1 MTIGSPVASAV
12 SGPGTLETNA
22 ICLPSGDH
30 ATVAPVVGSGL
41 LVPVISARNF
51 APVPSGRA
59 IARPL
64 LSPTRPRYA
73 IHCPSGDHTGLAE
86 PSFSPPNR
94 TVLPS
99 ATVITQIWPQGR
111 PAPSLFST
119 LYATRVPSGDTRTP
133 ATERNF
139 NKSPDCTRSWAATD
153 TVQPITTV
161 SSTPHFVITKPPRR
175 GYSMHPILFEG
186 LHHAQGRT
194 ARAVIGARLHNDR
207 RPRQ

>member
-51 APVPSGRA
+51 ALVPSGRA
-59 IARPL
+59 MARPV

-73 IHCPSGDHTGLAE
+73 SHCPSGDHTGFPE

-99 ATVITQIWPQGR
+99 ATVITQSWAHGR
-111 PAPSLFST
+111 PVSSLFSNV
-119 LYATRVPSGDTRTP
+119 YV
-133 ATERNF
+133 
-139 NKSPDCTRSWAATD
+139 
-153 TVQPITTV
+153 
-161 SSTPHFVITKPPRR
+161 
-175 GYSMHPILFEG
+175 
-186 LHHAQGRT
+186 
-194 ARAVIGARLHNDR
+194 
-207 RPRQ
+207 